1 MKNKTHKIVNEH
13 NEAGF
18 ALIAMVGV
26 LAIVMIMATVIW
38 PNMFTS
44 LNMKANEAE
53 KEILESIGKGSA
65 TYLRS
70 TRTWPPTLAAHS
82 PGYSPLDAT
91 QLMQNDRLFPRYYA
105 LHPNMG
111 GFNNGVGLAEVDLAD
126 ARFLLIS
133 NRTAD
138 ANPVITNAAEFN
150 TWWTTD
156 ESAIPDLHI
165 YRGNLADAFLR
176 VTLTALDD
184 GGSYQIG
191 GATTNSGGGTLA
203 DYMRYHLPGTIF
215 SLDED
220 NTYGTPEV
228 QFALTGNV
236 AYQFDPLCAPGSQ
249 WRVLSAPPCL
259 SSIVLWLSTQG
270 TASDAPGLDTWTD
283 SHIVS
288 FDNPNLTYETGPAG
302 QTFGTFASIIE
313 MSNFGVTD
321 IDAGHY
327 VNASMTVG
335 GVTINE
341 GDLLLSMVGNATL
354 TSINSLAVRDEDVF
368 IFRPVSLDDYSSG
381 TFFMFMDASDVGG
394 IDDIEAFTFVEMNTT
409 VAGQVLLQGDMLLY
423 YDDEDVHRFEPTSL
437 GATTAGTLSV
447 LIDGSDIRISEEFE
461 SLELIEEQT
470 NLGDITLQAGQILAS
485 FEYGDSDLG
494 DNRINVDVTDIV
506 ILDLTSVGSNTAG
519 TATILVD
526 GADVA
531 LTSTAEG
538 TDSIL
543 IKGSP
548 STIVALSITNPG
560 FETGDLTG
568 WTKTGDLTGNGGHNG
583 WGARTST
590 GAMSYAH
597 GGSYFGD
604 ARADDAVTGS
614 NFHEMGVFQR
624 LDVAA
629 YATDIDA
636 GKATTSFSGFGH
648 GETPGGCCD
657 DKAQLRITFYDAVSG
672 GSPIGYPY
680 ISVWA
685 NTTETWDQL
694 SINNVPVPAGT
705 RSIELLLLG
714 RKEVGGTKLDG
725 GIDDV
730 RGTLTIAP

>member
-1 MKNKTHKIVNEH
+1 MKDKNQTTTNRQS
-13 NEAGF
+13 EAGF
-18 ALIAMVGV
+18 ALIALLGV
-26 LAIVMIMATVIW
+26 LAIVVSLATVLL

-53 KEILESIGKGSA
+53 KDVLQDIGLSST

-70 TRTWPPTLAAHS
+70 THTWAPTLAAHT
-82 PGYSPLDAT
+82 GYSPLDSA
-91 QLMQNDRLFPRYYA
+91 QLLQNDRLFPRYYA
-105 LHPNMG
+105 LHPSMG
-111 GFNNGVGLAEVDLAD
+111 GFNNGAGLAEVDLAD

-138 ANPVITNAAEFN
+138 AAPTITNAAEFT

-156 ESAIPDLHI
+156 ESVTPDFHI
-165 YRGNLADAFLR
+165 YRANLADMFLR
-176 VTLTALDD
+176 VSLTAEGD

-191 GATTNSGGGTLA
+191 GVTTNSGGGTLP

-270 TASDAPGLDTWTD
+270 TTSDAPGLDSWTD
-283 SHIVS
+283 SQIVS
-288 FDNPNLTYETGPAG
+288 FDNPNLTYDTGPTG
-302 QTFGTFASIIE
+302 QTSGTFASITE
-313 MSNFGVTD
+313 MSNFGIAD

-335 GVTINE
+335 GVTLNE
-341 GDLLLSMVGNATL
+341 GDLLLSTDISETL
-354 TSINSLAVRDEDVF
+354 ISINSLSVNDEDVF

-381 TFFMFMDASDVGG
+381 TFFMFIDASDVGITG
-394 IDDIEAFTFVEMNTT
+394 DIEALTFVEMNTS
-409 VAGQVLLQGDMLLY
+409 VAGQVLLQGDVLFF
-423 YDDEDVHRFEPTSL
+423 YDGRDIYHFSPTSL
-437 GATTAGTLSV
+437 GSTTSGAVNL
-447 LIDGSDIRISEEFE
+447 LIDGSDIRISEQFE
-461 SLELIEEQT
+461 GLELIEEQT

-485 FEYGDSDLG
+485 FEAGDSDLG
-494 DNRINVDVTDIV
+494 DNQINVDVTDIV
-506 ILDLTSVGSNTAG
+506 ILDLTSVGSNTVG
-519 TATILVD
+519 TATIVFD

-531 LTSTAEG
+531 LTTTSEG
-538 TDSIL
+538 TDSIM

-548 STIVALSITNPG
+548 STIVVLSITNPG

-590 GAMSYAH
+590 GAMSVPH
-597 GGSYFGD
+597 GGTYFGD
-604 ARADDAVTGS
+604 ARADDAVTGAQD
-614 NFHEMGVFQR
+614 HELGVYQR

-629 YATDIDA
+629 YVTEIDA
-636 GKATTSFSGFGH
+636 GKGTTSFSGFGH

-657 DKAQLRITFYDAVSG
+657 DKAKLRITFYDAVAG
-672 GSPIGYPY
+672 GLPIGASYD
-680 ISVWA
+680 SVWA

-694 SINNVPVPAGT
+694 SINDVPVPAGT

-714 RKEVGGTKLDG
+714 RKEAGGSKLDG

-730 RGTLTIAP
+730 RGTLMIAP